1 MEEGEIE
8 IESEKD
14 IHPTKEVEERGM
26 AALVEATLQTQ
37 LTTTLNPI
45 QTVF

>member
-14 IHPTKEVEERGM
+14 IHPMKEVGERGM
-26 AALVEATLQTQ
+26 AALVEATLLTQ

>member
-8 IESEKD
+8 SEID
-14 IHPTKEVEERGM
+14 IHPTKEVGERGM
-26 AALVEATLQTQ
+26 AALVEATLLTQ
-37 LTTTLNPI
+37 LTTTLKTI